1 MWTKQPALDSP
12 CGTPDVGAPNP
23 FVGYTYCRDSMLLLS
38 MQRGPAEA
46 AVPEAEAVVPEAE
59 PAVPEEL
66 VAVPEE
72 AANACAAEGGT

>member
-1 MWTKQPALDSP
+1 
-12 CGTPDVGAPNP
+12 
-23 FVGYTYCRDSMLLLS
+23 
-38 MQRGPAEA
+38 
-46 AVPEAEAVVPEAE
+46 VVPEAE